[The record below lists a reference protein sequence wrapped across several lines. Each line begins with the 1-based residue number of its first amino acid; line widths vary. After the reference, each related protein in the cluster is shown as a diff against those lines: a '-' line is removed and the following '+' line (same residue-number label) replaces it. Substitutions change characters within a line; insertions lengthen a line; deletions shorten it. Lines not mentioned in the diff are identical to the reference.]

1 MKFPQ
6 CERAR
11 RSRERRKHLRF
22 WTLVP
27 LLALLQLALLPS
39 APHAETRLVRKS
51 QAEQLRLGE
60 RMYRE
65 GILPSGQLM
74 KVKGI
79 TAAPGTGFACVSC
92 HLRSG
97 LGSVQEGIITPAAN
111 GANLFKPSQIRYLKY
126 GEDNSLYFPTPVVRP
141 PYSDASVARAI
152 RSGVDPA
159 GRTLDEVMPRYLLT
173 DREMSILVGYLNSLS
188 SQFSPGVSSTTVRL
202 ATVVTDD
209 VPQEERDAL
218 LVPLQRFITARNN
231 QAEYLRKLST
241 DKKLRTVA
249 NLMPPPSHSLS
260 LSVWSLKGAPAT
272 WRAQLETYYRKEPV
286 FALVGG
292 ISQGDWS
299 PVHRFSEENGIPSL
313 FPATEFPVLSRS
325 DWYTVYLSKGYVQ
338 EGEAAAGYLNG
349 NAEKLAGRRV
359 LQVVRDT
366 REGRALAQGFTG
378 SWHDPGHGAPVTVAV
393 QPGEDLAA
401 RLRQLLAQEKPAAV
415 VLWDGPAALAALEVL
430 AAAEHRPEL
439 VIVSSGY
446 LGKSLYSLPD
456 AVRDLTYVTYP
467 FRMSPTL
474 KTFDGSN
481 PALRF
486 SADTTRGG
494 NQAYAIAEVLTK
506 AFADM
511 KGNYYRDYFIDVI
524 TMLEGVDVPLY
535 ERLSFGP
542 GLRYASK
549 GCYIV
554 QLSKG
559 PKPELIKKSDLVP

>member
-1 MKFPQ
+1 MKSP
-6 CERAR
+6 RPGTPTT
-11 RSRERRKHLRF
+11 SRNSFYSL
-22 WTLVP
+22 TL
-27 LLALLQLALLPS
+27 LLCLALLQLAVLPRDS
-39 APHAETRLVRKS
+39 HAETGATETS

-74 KVKGI
+74 KVNGI
-79 TAAPGTGFACVSC
+79 TAAPGTGFGCVSC

-111 GANLFKPSQIRYLKY
+111 GANLFKASQLRYLKY
-126 GEDNSLYFPTPVVRP
+126 GEQSSLYFPTPVVRP
-141 PYSDASVARAI
+141 PYRDETLARAI
-152 RSGVDPA
+152 RSGIDPS

-173 DREMSILVGYLNSLS
+173 DREMSILGAYLKSLS
-188 SQFSPGVSSTTVRL
+188 SEFSPGVSSTTIRL

-218 LVPLQRFITARNN
+218 LVPLQRFISARNN
-231 QAEYLRKLST
+231 QADYLRKLST

-249 NLMPPPSHSLS
+249 NLIPPPSHSLS
-260 LSVWSLKGAPAT
+260 LSVWTLSGPPAT
-272 WRAQLETYYRKEPV
+272 WREQLEAYHRKEPV

-292 ISQGDWS
+292 ISKGDWS
-299 PVHRFSEENGIPSL
+299 PIHRFSEENRIPSL
-313 FPATEFPVLSRS
+313 FPVTEFPVVSRS

-338 EGEAAAGYLNG
+338 EGEAAAGYLHG
-349 NAEKLAGRRV
+349 VGEKLAGRRV

-366 REGRALAQGFTG
+366 REARALAQGFSEG
-378 SWHDPGHGAPVTVAV
+378 WHELGHDAPVSVAV
-393 QPGEDLAA
+393 QPGEELAA
-401 RLRQLLAQEKPAAV
+401 RVRQLLAQEKPVAV

-430 AAAEHRPEL
+430 AVADNRPEL
-439 VIVSSGY
+439 VLVSSSY
-446 LGKSLYSLPD
+446 LGKSLWSLPD
-456 AVRDLTYVTYP
+456 AARDLTYLTYP
-467 FRMSPTL
+467 FRLSPSL
-474 KTFDGSN
+474 KTFDASN

-486 SADTTRGG
+486 SAETTRGG
-494 NQAYAIAEVLTK
+494 NQAYAVAEVLTK
-506 AFADM
+506 AFAEM

-524 TMLEGVDVPLY
+524 TMLEGLDVPLY